1 MEVREDS
8 HNCWS
13 TVADFPRYG
22 CGVGGWRDQLVLDTT
37 ARAREKGQELFFTWL
52 LNYSLERVPPGELQG
67 VLPDPL

>member
-13 TVADFPRYG
+13 TVADFPQYG

-37 ARAREKGQELFFTWL
+37 ARAREKGQEEFFTWL
-52 LNYSLERVPPGELQG
+52 LSYTLARVPPSELQG